1 MSAPFRFWVVNP
13 SDLIARKWERL
24 VKEQGWDAAALPDA
38 RAFIEELSSASIGVA
53 LIDWNCLEGEK
64 PRSLAAMK
72 AKANGVSFII
82 TSGAGLADDQVIE
95 LLEAGADDYF
105 LYSLH
110 PDLMIAKLKAHLRRL
125 LPSIAQTLDVIKSPG
140 GDIKL
145 DRSRHEVSLRANGRK
160 WIANTDFTATEIQL
174 LALFLE
180 RPGAALPRRFI
191 IDALWEGDTERIHP
205 GTVDK
210 HVESLRKKLGRLGS
224 RIRTIYGVGYAYR
237 EG

>member
-1 MSAPFRFWVVNP
+1 MSTSFRFWIVNP
-13 SDLIARKWERL
+13 SDLISRKWERL
-24 VKEQGWDAAALPDA
+24 AKEQGWDAVALPDSRSFVA
-38 RAFIEELSSASIGVA
+38 DLTPASIGVA
-53 LIDWNCLEGEK
+53 LIDWNSLEAEK
-64 PRSLAAMK
+64 PRTLAALK

-82 TSGAGLADDQVIE
+82 TSGSGLSDDNVIE

-110 PDLMIAKLKAHLRRL
+110 PDLMVAKLKAHLRRM
-125 LPSIAQTLDVIKSPG
+125 LPNLAQTLDVIKAPG

-145 DRSRHEVSLRANGRK
+145 DRSRHEVALRDGRK
-160 WIANTDFTATEIQL
+160 WINNNEFTATEIQL

-210 HVESLRKKLGRLGS
+210 HVESLRKKLGKLGT